1 MPIHSTK
8 LFTSWAAKHK
18 ELIALED
25 RLQAAQRAGESV
37 ERLAIEVEATRAAA
51 DRMREAALAA
61 FADELRER
69 GITN

>member
-1 MPIHSTK
+1 MPTHSTK

-25 RLQAAQRAGESV
+25 RLQAARGAGENV
-37 ERLAIEVEATRAAA
+37 ERLALEVEATRAVA

-61 FADELRER
+61 FAEELRER
-69 GITN
+69 GITS